1 VVGVAVTPA
10 TRHHLRSPWAWAGAA
25 LALALWLP
33 DLAWQ
38 AQHGWPQLELAADI
52 RDEYRTPG
60 GTLEL
65 VGFQVLILNPLGAFL
80 AAVGARAAWH
90 RPEWAFFRPVPIAYG
105 VLLVAFAVTGGKNY
119 YLLGLLPALAAAGSV
134 VVADRRSSTGLRWFT
149 ALVAVTALFP
159 VPALLPVLPVD
170 TLDASFYP
178 ALNEDGLETIGW
190 PSVVAT
196 VRGVVDDLPPADRRT
211 AVVVTQNYGQAGALL
226 WYGVDAPVFSGHN
239 GFGDWGPPSSDGP
252 VVYVGYRAPDADQL
266 TGCRRAAT
274 LRTGVDNEE
283 DGNGV
288 WVCTGPA
295 GSWGKAWPRIRHLDA

>member
-1 VVGVAVTPA
+1 
-10 TRHHLRSPWAWAGAA
+10 
-25 LALALWLP
+25 
-33 DLAWQ
+33 
-38 AQHGWPQLELAADI
+38 
-52 RDEYRTPG
+52 
-60 GTLEL
+60 
-65 VGFQVLILNPLGAFL
+65 
-80 AAVGARAAWH
+80 
-90 RPEWAFFRPVPIAYG
+90 
-105 VLLVAFAVTGGKNY
+105 
-119 YLLGLLPALAAAGSV
+119 

-211 AVVVTQNYGQAGALL
+211 AVVVTQNYGEAGAVV
-226 WYGVDAPVFSGHN
+226 WYGVDAPVFCGHN